1 VNRQSP
7 MPIRFEAK
15 SVDEGSPADLLVE
28 YKLLVELKSVEQLAP
43 VHSKLAL
50 TYLPL
55 LSLLLCLPVN
65 FGAGIFKEGIK
76 RIMNNHPAVASSRL
90 YVQQS
95 AGSSST
101 PE

>member
-1 VNRQSP
+1 MNRQSP
-7 MPIRFEAK
+7 MPIRFEATCF
-15 SVDEGSPADLLVE
+15 DEGFPADLLVE
-28 YKLLVELKSVEQLAP
+28 DKLLVELKSLEQLAP
-43 VHSKLAL
+43 VHSKLVL
-50 TYLPL
+50 TDLPL

-65 FGAGIFKEGIK
+65 YGAGTFKEGIK
-76 RIMNNHPAVASSRL
+76 RIVNNHPDVASSRL